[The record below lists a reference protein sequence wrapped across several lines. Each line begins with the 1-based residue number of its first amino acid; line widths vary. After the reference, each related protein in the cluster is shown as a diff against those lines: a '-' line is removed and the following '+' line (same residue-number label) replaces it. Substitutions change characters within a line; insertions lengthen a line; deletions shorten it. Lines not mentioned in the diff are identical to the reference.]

1 MDIGKDTFNARKWV
15 QLALVNFCLVALAGV
30 TLRYKINFPLP
41 SVNQKNLLHGHSHFA
56 FVGWVTIVLMALM
69 VQYLQAKRP
78 QLNVKK
84 YNIILLLNCLS
95 AYGMFAGFIA
105 EGYDTISITFTSICI
120 LLSYIFIFLYWRD
133 LNKVSDESYAPQ
145 WLKASLFLWAFSS
158 LGAIALAY
166 LMINRIMIQDFY
178 FGAIYF
184 FLHFQYNGWFLFVC
198 FALFFSAL
206 NRKGII
212 TANVV
217 SKKLFFVMALTVV
230 PTYILSIIWLKL
242 PPFLIWIGNI
252 AGILQLLVFVY
263 FIKLFPL
270 LKKRTFAAFSNTTRW
285 LWTLASFAFII
296 KVILQLLSIIPFL
309 SHYAFGYR
317 PVIIGYLHLS
327 FLGIISFFILGYI
340 DFALRET
347 NRQLSKVGVLLFVT
361 GVLVQEFVLMLQGL
375 EALDFKPVKSA
386 NMALFYCALI
396 ILSGLIVLVIQFNKK
411 YPALPSGGKED
422 DSKISD
428 KI

>member
-15 QLALVNFCLVALAGV
+15 QLALVNFSLVALAGV

-56 FVGWVTIVLMALM
+56 FVGWVTLVLMALM
-69 VQYLQAKRP
+69 VQYLQVKRP

-84 YNIILLLNCLS
+84 YNLILLLNCLS

-105 EGYDTISITFTSICI
+105 QGYDTISITFTSICI
-120 LLSYIFIFLYWRD
+120 LFSYIFIFFYWRD

-166 LMINRIMIQDFY
+166 LMVNRIMIQDFY

-198 FALFFSAL
+198 FALLFSAL
-206 NRKGII
+206 NQKGILS
-212 TANVV
+212 ANGV

-242 PPFLIWIGNI
+242 PPVLIWIGNV
-252 AGILQLLVFVY
+252 AGILQLLVLVY
-263 FIKLFPL
+263 FIKLLLL
-270 LKKRTFAAFSNTTRW
+270 LKKKTFATFSITTRW
-285 LWTLASFAFII
+285 LWTLASVAFMI
-296 KVILQLLSIIPFL
+296 KIVLQLLSIIPFF

-340 DFALRET
+340 DFALRKI
-347 NRQLSKVGVLLFVT
+347 NRQLSKVGMLLFVI

-386 NMALFYCALI
+386 NMALFYCAFI
-396 ILSGLIVLVIQFNKK
+396 ILTGIVIMIIQFNKK
-411 YPALPSGGKED
+411 YPVLPSEQKEKGT
-422 DSKISD
+422 KI
-428 KI
+428 

>member
-15 QLALVNFCLVALAGV
+15 QLALVNFSLVALAGV

-56 FVGWVTIVLMALM
+56 FVGWVTLVLMALM
-69 VQYLQAKRP
+69 VQYLQVKRP
-78 QLNVKK
+78 HLNVKK

-105 EGYDTISITFTSICI
+105 EGYDTISITFTCICI
-120 LLSYIFIFLYWRD
+120 LFSYIFIFFYWRD
-133 LNKVSDESYAPQ
+133 LNKVSDPSFAPL

-198 FALFFSAL
+198 FALLFSAL
-206 NRKGII
+206 NRKGIVSS
-212 TANVV
+212 NVV
-217 SKKLFFVMALTVV
+217 SKKLFYVMALTVV

-242 PPFLIWIGNI
+242 PPVLIWIGNI
-252 AGILQLLVFVY
+252 FGILQLLVLVY
-263 FIKLFPL
+263 FIQLYPL
-270 LKKRTFAAFSNTTRW
+270 LKKKTFAAFSKTTRW
-285 LWTLASFAFII
+285 LWTLASAAFIL

-309 SHYAFGYR
+309 SHYAFAYR

-340 DFALRET
+340 DFTLRKT
-347 NRQLSKVGVLLFVT
+347 NRQLSKLGMLLFVA

-375 EALDFKPVKSA
+375 EALDFKPVKAA
-386 NMALFYCALI
+386 NMALFYCALV
-396 ILSGLIVLVIQFNKK
+396 ILSGIIIMIIQFNKK
-411 YPALPSGGKED
+411 YPALASAQKPD
-422 DSKISD
+422 NIS
-428 KI
+428 ISTEN